1 MGSAYL
7 IAFLT
12 DDAPAM
18 RSLYEQM
25 RALGMTT
32 TGDGR
37 TGICEKYGVDRDRR
51 TDTDAK
57 IALNLLSDADEATL
71 YFWTPSDA
79 ELRVSTFNLD
89 SADWTVAKTTI
100 GFQTTVLDPCVQD
113 EATVKTRVDEIFEAA
128 VSIAT
133 VTEPAFAWSA
143 ITDENEQYE
152 RVKPSAR
159 PISDHVDDLSWLTVM
174 SPEVI
179 KQFGGREHVLNTP
192 AHRIRELDTG
202 HIVLLLEDHPYEPT
216 ERQSWKRHLLG

>member
-7 IAFLT
+7 VAFLT

-25 RALGMTT
+25 RALRMTT
-32 TGDGR
+32 TWDGR
-37 TGICEKYGVDRDRR
+37 TGICEKYDVDRDRR

-57 IALNLLSDADEATL
+57 IALNLLSDADEAIL

-79 ELRVSTFNLD
+79 GLRVSTFNLD

-100 GFQTTVLDPCVQD
+100 GFQTTVLDPYVQD

-152 RVKPSAR
+152 RVELSAR
-159 PISDHVDDLSWLTVM
+159 PISDHVDDLSWLTVR
-174 SPEVI
+174 PA
-179 KQFGGREHVLNTP
+179 GR
-192 AHRIRELDTG
+192 
-202 HIVLLLEDHPYEPT
+202 
-216 ERQSWKRHLLG
+216 